1 MRRSLSGFF
10 QHRSAR
16 KTISQPSIARVVE
29 SRMTKNLLENR
40 VAKTRLVL
48 IVRSVQW
55 NWKWLHVAGLLAV
68 VALGA
73 GCSGIHAS
81 KSISPATFLLPGLMK
96 NDAPAAQDSMPPAPP
111 GELFAQ
117 N

>member
-1 MRRSLSGFF
+1 MN
-10 QHRSAR
+10 Q
-16 KTISQPSIARVVE
+16 I
-29 SRMTKNLLENR
+29 LLENI

-48 IVRSVQW
+48 IVRTVKW
-55 NWKWLHVAGLLAV
+55 NWKWLRVAALLAV

-81 KSISPATFLLPGLMK
+81 KSVSPATFLLPGLLK
-96 NDAPAAQDSMPPAPP
+96 NDVPAAQDSIPAAPP
-111 GELFAQ
+111 GELLAQ